1 MGIEHIDSRS
11 VRVALCHL
19 GRDRAPGAGPLAELT
34 VVRGR
39 LRAAGFAADAAA
51 RGFEVGRLLSEV
63 VERELWLRRR
73 QAGLPREGGDDPAS
87 IRADF
92 ATGHVELEA
101 LSAIYHLYVRS
112 DLALGLD
119 AFVRLLG
126 DRHRRT
132 VQRRLEHGVALVVH
146 RLRELER
153 DAELAARRGRC
164 IARLPS
170 PPDDPVGIEALAD
183 RLAEALAA
191 RGGRPMALGGIG
203 GVGKTTVARAAALRL
218 LEDGRIGDVR
228 WIRAPGASGAARRE
242 RADGAAPPG
251 SGRDPDRASTRPEDA
266 ARSPRP
272 TFGAVRAPERL
283 VREALGGGYGAGERM
298 RGLPDPFGPTTLVV
312 VDGLDRPGDAR
323 RTAARMARLAVVSP
337 VLLVGRAGW
346 SGVPSVDAL
355 WVPPLGP
362 EAACRMLERR
372 LRRAGARP
380 ATGATAL
387 AALAAATAG
396 VPVAIARA
404 AEALRVH
411 DAGVLAAAFL
421 EGSGVAKE
429 ALEAVWGTAWDAAPP
444 EARRAVRSVV
454 ALRAAGLAA
463 HAENVATHLHA
474 STEAAGAALASALD
488 HGLIEAVPGPRHPLL
503 HPLPLLE
510 RYVALVDRAPR
521 AA

>member
-39 LRAAGFAADAAA
+39 LRAAGFPADAAA

-73 QAGLPREGGDDPAS
+73 HVGLPRERAGDAAS

-153 DAELAARRGRC
+153 DAELAARRDRC

-170 PPDDPVGIEALAD
+170 PPDDPVGIEGLAD

-191 RGGRPMALGGIG
+191 RGGRPLALGGIG

-218 LEDGRIGDVR
+218 IEDGRIGDVR
-228 WIRAPGASGAARRE
+228 WIRAPGASGAARGT
-242 RADGAAPPG
+242 RADGTGRYRDRVPP
-251 SGRDPDRASTRPEDA
+251 RPEDA

-272 TFGAVRAPERL
+272 TLGAVRAPERL
-283 VREALGGGYGAGERM
+283 VREALGGGYGADTPM
-298 RGLPDPFGPTTLVV
+298 RGLADPFGPTTLVV

-323 RTAARMARLAVVSP
+323 RTAARMARLAVASP

-362 EAACRMLERR
+362 EVACRMLERR

-396 VPVAIARA
+396 VPVAIACA

-411 DAGVLAAAFL
+411 DAAALAAAFL

-429 ALEAVWGTAWDAAPP
+429 ALEAVWGTVWDGAPP
-444 EARRAVRSVV
+444 EVRRAVRSVL

-503 HPLPLLE
+503 HPLPLLG
-510 RYVALVDRAPR
+510 RYVALLDRAPR